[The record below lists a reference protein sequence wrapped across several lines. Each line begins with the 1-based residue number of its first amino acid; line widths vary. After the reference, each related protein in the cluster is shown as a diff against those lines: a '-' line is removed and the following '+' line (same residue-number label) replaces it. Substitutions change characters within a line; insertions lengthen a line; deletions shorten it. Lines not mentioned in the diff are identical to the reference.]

1 MPISKINFKF
11 ILYLPIIL
19 LFFPAFAL
27 HISFLG
33 GIYLIFYLSLYPL
46 IILFFLKDNQ
56 EFLKTIICFF
66 KYTPLKYLGIALL
79 LMVINSCILS
89 LFGITNLYEIFRA
102 SFVRIILGILPI
114 LICFL
119 YIIKKYIHYDVFT
132 KIFIFLFWVNLFVG
146 FISYIGS
153 FFEIKF
159 INKVFDFF
167 ANYRLLAFYLYG
179 SDSQASNYFAFGL
192 PRLDNL
198 HQEPSGYACF
208 LYIFLPFVYAF
219 GTSKIKLYK
228 NKFLNILIKKTLIPF
243 TWISI
248 ILTLSPI
255 YLFFSLLI
263 TLIYFFKDLFKLIKK
278 YFIIIIFALLLII
291 FVFKTIN
298 LSETYLS
305 RIINIL
311 TEIKSFD
318 DFIFIE
324 PSLATRIVSYFNQ
337 FCIFLKHPLT
347 GVGLGNLP
355 YALLG
360 QFYNSSLPLTLE
372 LVSKM
377 NISINTNTKLMFNSS
392 FFYTTI
398 AENGLIVMGFIVY
411 FIYRLFYLIGKL
423 IKKPCIVG
431 YDKKLLLALRG
442 SLCAICI
449 ISFYNYAFENY
460 LTYILFAFIIV
471 TLMELSK
478 KNTIEKTNEGNI
490 I

>member
-1 MPISKINFKF
+1 MVCNLRF
-11 ILYLPIIL
+11 IVYIPLIL
-19 LFFPAFAL
+19 LFFPAFAV
-27 HISFLG
+27 HMPFLG

-46 IILFFLKDNQ
+46 IILFLLKDNQ
-56 EFLKTIICFF
+56 EFLKTIIYFF
-66 KYTPLKYLGIALL
+66 KKTPLKYFGIALL
-79 LMVINSCILS
+79 LMIINSSILS
-89 LFGITNLYEIFRA
+89 LFGVTNLYEVFRA
-102 SFVRIILGILPI
+102 SLVRIILGILPI

-119 YIIKKYIHYDVFT
+119 YIIKKYIHYDNFA
-132 KIFIFLFWVNLFVG
+132 KLFILLFWINLLVG
-146 FISYIGS
+146 FISYFGS
-153 FFEIKF
+153 FFEIEF
-159 INKVFDFF
+159 INKTFDFL
-167 ANYRLLAFYLYG
+167 ANYRLLAFKLYG

-198 HQEPSGYACF
+198 HPEPSGYACF
-208 LYIFLPFVYAF
+208 IYIFLPFVYAF

-228 NKFLNILIKKTLIPF
+228 NKFLNIFIKKTIIPF

-248 ILTLSPI
+248 LLTFSPI
-255 YLFFSLLI
+255 YLLFSLLI
-263 TLIYFFKDLFKLIKK
+263 TLIYFFKDLFKLMKK

-291 FVFKTIN
+291 FVLKTIN

-337 FCIFLKHPLT
+337 FCVFLKHPLT

-360 QFYNSSLPLTLE
+360 QFYNSSLPLTPE

-377 NISINTNTKLMFNSS
+377 NISISTNTKLMFNSS

-411 FIYRLFYLIGKL
+411 FIYRLFYLIGKF

-478 KNTIEKTNEGNI
+478 KIQLKKQMKETLYE
-490 I
+490 